1 MGHGTRETV
10 LGTLGQVTILQVPH
24 KFQEMTK
31 DSGQAYWKRDTED
44 PQSKQVLVKYFPN
57 NCTNFVKDQMHFHK
71 SDFSLEILNT
81 SRQDQQLYEYGVSQ
95 GSKEKVWQVQLKVFE
110 PVSEPRVQIL
120 SRTVANGTCTITL
133 NCTAERGDDI
143 CYSTSGL
150 CSHNS
155 SFLHLSYA
163 LENTSI
169 SCVCTASNLEL
180 LVLLVVAVVV
190 IVVVV
195 LVGAFKITSLARHK
209 ANQEPLPAAMDN
221 TVHTIY
227 SQVQRVEKPKEAPSA
242 TPMSCTTIYSAASSL
257 PTAPGTA
264 PRPPPAA
271 PTLQGHPPLSQS
283 PPKEP
288 MTVYASVTM
297 PTA

>member
-1 MGHGTRETV
+1 
-10 LGTLGQVTILQVPH
+10 
-24 KFQEMTK
+24 
-31 DSGQAYWKRDTED
+31 ED

-143 CYSTSGL
+143 CYSWGQLGSRGSSTSGL

-169 SCVCTASNLEL
+169 SCVCTASNLVSRRAVTFNSSQCSYEQGGSAGLRTEL

-227 SQVQRVEKPKEAPSA
+227 SQVQRVE
-242 TPMSCTTIYSAASSL
+242 
-257 PTAPGTA
+257 
-264 PRPPPAA
+264 
-271 PTLQGHPPLSQS
+271 
-283 PPKEP
+283 
-288 MTVYASVTM
+288 
-297 PTA
+297 